1 MRNTSKSVKTMI
13 KKSSVIITLV
23 KEMTFTVPH
32 LREFC
37 KIPIVNSKVI
47 GNALNNCFTSAG
59 AKKTKYHTFTHY
71 SDYINS
77 GNTNKLFL
85 KYVL

>member
-23 KEMTFTVPH
+23 KEMIFTVPH

-37 KIPIVNSKVI
+37 KIPIVNYKVI
-47 GNALNNCFTSAG
+47 GNALNNCFNSVG
-59 AKKTKYHTFTHY
+59 EKKTQISYFYPLLRLHK
-71 SDYINS
+71 
-77 GNTNKLFL
+77 
-85 KYVL
+85 

>member
-1 MRNTSKSVKTMI
+1 MI
-13 KKSSVIITLV
+13 
-23 KEMTFTVPH
+23 FTVPH

-85 KYVL
+85 KYVYDILTRLQQIIWFKQPTHESFRT